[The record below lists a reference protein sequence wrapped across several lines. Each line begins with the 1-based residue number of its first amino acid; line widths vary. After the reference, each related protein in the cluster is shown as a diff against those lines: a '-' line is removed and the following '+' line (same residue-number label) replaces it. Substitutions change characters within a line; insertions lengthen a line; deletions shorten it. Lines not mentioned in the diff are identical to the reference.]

1 MDGSDVLVGKVSS
14 VLSVRFLVGIQALV
28 SPGAVLRL
36 LNQEEAHP
44 QGKLRALLL
53 MGLAELHSM
62 HGG

>member
-14 VLSVRFLVGIQALV
+14 MLSVRFLVGIQALA

-36 LNQEEAHP
+36 LNQEEAHL

-53 MGLAELHSM
+53 MGLAELYSM